1 MGGSLVTDARE
12 RILILEDEKLL
23 RMTLRKRLEDE
34 GYRVFEAESGQAA
47 LDLIA
52 EDEPDLLLLDY
63 RLPDMTGIDVLRQVR
78 EMHLDTSAIL
88 LTAFS
93 SITSAVEAMKLGAHD
108 YLNKPVE
115 FDELLATIAKALET
129 TRLRREVRRHRNELV
144 RQYGITN
151 IVGRS
156 KAIEQILIKI
166 RKIADSAAATILIQ
180 GESGTGKDVVAK
192 AIHYA
197 SSRADKPFMN
207 ITCTALT
214 ESLLESEMFGHERG
228 AFTDAKTLKKGLL
241 EVADGG
247 TVFLDEIG
255 DMGAQL
261 QSKVLRFLEEKTFK
275 RVGGS
280 VDIRVDVRV
289 IAATNRDLEKLAR
302 SGAFREDL
310 YYRLNVVPIDLP
322 ALRERKED
330 IPDLVEHFL
339 DAFNREFKK
348 NTRRVTDEAMACL
361 MRHDWPG
368 NVRELRN
375 VIERVMILEDHS
387 EVDVTDLPEEI
398 VQHSSPAEDEIDE
411 ASSSA
416 RPINAAALIQLPEE
430 GVSLREVQYEL
441 VRQSLER
448 THGNQTKAAQLL
460 RISRDTLRYKMKSFG
475 LS

>member
-1 MGGSLVTDARE
+1 VTDIRE

-23 RMTLRKRLEDE
+23 RMTMRKRLEDA
-34 GYRVFEAESGQAA
+34 GYRVHEAETGKAA
-47 LDLIA
+47 LELIR

-63 RLPDMTGIDVLRQVR
+63 KLPDMTGIEVLRQVR

-93 SITSAVEAMKLGAHD
+93 SIGSAVEAMKLGAHD
-108 YLNKPVE
+108 YLDKPVDY
-115 FDELLATIAKALET
+115 DELLATIGKALET

-144 RQYGITN
+144 RLYGIAN

-156 KAIEQILIKI
+156 KATEQILAKV
-166 RKIADSAAATILIQ
+166 RKVADSAASTILIQ

-197 SSRADKPFMN
+197 SQRADKPFMN

-214 ESLLESEMFGHERG
+214 ESLLDSELFGHERG

-241 EVADGG
+241 EVANGG

-261 QSKVLRFLEEKTFK
+261 QSKMLRFLEEKAFK

-280 VDIRVDVRV
+280 ADIRVDVRV
-289 IAATNRDLEKLAR
+289 IAATNRDLEKMAR

-310 YYRLNVVPIDLP
+310 FYRLNVVPIDLP
-322 ALRERKED
+322 PLRERKAD
-330 IPDLVEHFL
+330 IPDLVNHFL
-339 DAFNREFKK
+339 EQFNREFKK
-348 NTRRVTDEAMACL
+348 NTLRVTPEAMTCL
-361 MRHDWPG
+361 TRHDWPG

-375 VIERVMILEDHS
+375 VIERVMILEDRD
-387 EVDVTDLPEEI
+387 EVDVVDLPEDI
-398 VQHSSPAEDEIDE
+398 VHRSHDGDVITE
-411 ASSSA
+411 AA
-416 RPINAAALIQLPEE
+416 ATDAKDAAALIRLPEA
-430 GVSLREVQYEL
+430 GISLRDVQVEL
-441 VRQSLER
+441 LRQALER
-448 THGNQTKAAQLL
+448 TGGNQTKAALLL

-475 LS
+475 LG

>member
-1 MGGSLVTDARE
+1 VTDIRE
-12 RILILEDEKLL
+12 KILILEDEKLL
-23 RMTLRKRLEDE
+23 RMTMRKRLEDH
-34 GYRVFEAESGQAA
+34 GYRVVEAAAGQVA
-47 LDLIA
+47 LDLIR

-63 RLPDMTGIDVLRQVR
+63 KLPDMTGIDVLRQVR

-93 SITSAVEAMKLGAHD
+93 SIGTAVEAMKLGAHD
-108 YLNKPVE
+108 YLDKPVDY
-115 FDELLATIAKALET
+115 DELLATISKALET

-144 RQYGITN
+144 RLYGIAN

-156 KAIEQILIKI
+156 KATEQILIKI
-166 RKIADSAAATILIQ
+166 RKVADSAASTVLIQ

-197 SSRADKPFMN
+197 SHRADKPFMN

-214 ESLLESEMFGHERG
+214 ESLLESELFGHERG

-241 EVADGG
+241 EVANGG

-261 QSKVLRFLEEKTFK
+261 QSKMLRFLEEKSFK

-310 YYRLNVVPIDLP
+310 FYRLNVVPIDLP
-322 ALRERKED
+322 PLRDRKED
-330 IPDLVEHFL
+330 IPDLVDHFL
-339 DAFNREFKK
+339 EQFNREFKK
-348 NTRRVTDEAMACL
+348 KTKGVTEEAMACL
-361 MRHDWPG
+361 TRHDWPG

-375 VIERVMILEDHS
+375 VIERVMILEDRA
-387 EVDVTDLPEEI
+387 EVDLSDLPEDI
-398 VQHSSPAEDEIDE
+398 VHRADLAGDEE
-411 ASSSA
+411 VAAYPEGAKAGSA
-416 RPINAAALIQLPEE
+416 AGLIRLPEA
-430 GVSLREVQYEL
+430 GVSLRDVQFEL
-441 VRQSLER
+441 VRQALER
-448 THGNQTKAAQLL
+448 TGGNQTKAAQLL
-460 RISRDTLRYKMKSFG
+460 RISRDALRYKMKSFG

>member
-1 MGGSLVTDARE
+1 MTDIRE
-12 RILILEDEKLL
+12 KILILEDEKLL
-23 RMTLRKRLEDE
+23 RMTMRKRLEDD
-34 GYRVFEAESGQAA
+34 GYRVVEAESG
-47 LDLIA
+47 LIA
-52 EDEPDLLLLDY
+52 LELIREDEPDLLLLDY
-63 RLPDMTGIDVLRQVR
+63 KLPDMTGIDVLRQVR

-93 SITSAVEAMKLGAHD
+93 SIGTAVEAMKLGAHD
-108 YLNKPVE
+108 YLDKPVDY
-115 FDELLATIAKALET
+115 DELLATIAKALET

-144 RQYGITN
+144 RLYGIAN

-156 KAIEQILIKI
+156 KATEQILIKI
-166 RKIADSAAATILIQ
+166 RKVADSAASTVLIQ

-197 SSRADKPFMN
+197 SNRADKPFMN

-241 EVADGG
+241 EVANGG

-261 QSKVLRFLEEKTFK
+261 QSKMLRFLEEKSFK

-289 IAATNRDLEKLAR
+289 IAATNRDLEKLAH

-310 YYRLNVVPIDLP
+310 FYRLNVVPIDLP
-322 ALRERKED
+322 PLRERKED
-330 IPDLVEHFL
+330 IPDLVHHFL
-339 DAFNREFKK
+339 EQFNREFKK
-348 NTRRVTDEAMACL
+348 KTTGVTEEAMACL

-375 VIERVMILEDHS
+375 VIERVMILEDRA
-387 EVDVTDLPEEI
+387 EVDLPDLPEDI
-398 VQHSSPAEDEIDE
+398 VHRADLAGDEDGAAYPEAAET
-411 ASSSA
+411 AA
-416 RPINAAALIQLPEE
+416 AAALIRLPEA
-430 GVSLREVQYEL
+430 GVSLRDVQFEL
-441 VRQSLER
+441 VRQALER
-448 THGNQTKAAQLL
+448 TGGNQTKAAQLL
-460 RISRDTLRYKMKSFG
+460 RISRDALRYKMKSFG
-475 LS
+475 LA

>member
-1 MGGSLVTDARE
+1 VTDIRE
-12 RILILEDEKLL
+12 KILILEDEKLL
-23 RMTLRKRLEDE
+23 RMTMRKRLEDD
-34 GYRVFEAESGQAA
+34 GYRVLEAATGEVA
-47 LDLIA
+47 LDLIR

-63 RLPDMTGIDVLRQVR
+63 KLPDMTGVDVLRQVR

-93 SITSAVEAMKLGAHD
+93 SIGTAVEAMKLGAHD
-108 YLNKPVE
+108 YLDKPVDY
-115 FDELLATIAKALET
+115 DELLATIAKALET

-144 RQYGITN
+144 RLYGIAN

-156 KAIEQILIKI
+156 KATEQILLKI
-166 RKIADSAAATILIQ
+166 RKVADSAASTVLIQ

-241 EVADGG
+241 EVANGG

-280 VDIRVDVRV
+280 LDIRVDVRV
-289 IAATNRDLEKLAR
+289 IAATNRDLEKMAR
-302 SGAFREDL
+302 TGAFREDL
-310 YYRLNVVPIDLP
+310 FYRLNVVPIDLP
-322 ALRERKED
+322 PLRERKAD
-330 IPDLVEHFL
+330 IPDLVDHFL
-339 DAFNREFKK
+339 EQFNREFKK
-348 NTRRVTDEAMACL
+348 NTLRVTDEAMACL
-361 MRHDWPG
+361 TRHDWPG

-375 VIERVMILEDHS
+375 VIERVMILEDRD
-387 EVDVTDLPEEI
+387 EVDVTDLPEDI
-398 VQHSSPAEDEIDE
+398 VHHAGLEDGEDAAPDPAGGE
-411 ASSSA
+411 AGS
-416 RPINAAALIQLPEE
+416 AAALIRLPE
-430 GVSLREVQYEL
+430 GGISLRDVQCEL
-441 VRQSLER
+441 IRQALER
-448 THGNQTKAAQLL
+448 TGGNQTKAARLL
-460 RISRDTLRYKMKSFG
+460 RISRDALRYKMKSFG
-475 LS
+475 LG

>member
-1 MGGSLVTDARE
+1 
-12 RILILEDEKLL
+12 
-23 RMTLRKRLEDE
+23 MTMRKRLEDE
-34 GYRVFEAESGQAA
+34 GYRVFEAATGQAA
-47 LDLIA
+47 IDLIL

-63 RLPDMTGIDVLRQVR
+63 KLPDMTGIDVLRQVR

-93 SITSAVEAMKLGAHD
+93 SIGTAVEAMKLGAHD
-108 YLNKPVE
+108 YLDKPVDY
-115 FDELLATIAKALET
+115 DELLATIAKALET

-144 RQYGITN
+144 RLYGIAN

-156 KAIEQILIKI
+156 KATEQILVKI
-166 RKIADSAAATILIQ
+166 RKIADSAASTVLIQ

-197 SSRADKPFMN
+197 SRRADKPFMN

-228 AFTDAKTLKKGLL
+228 AFTDAKSLKKGLL
-241 EVADGG
+241 EVANGG

-261 QSKVLRFLEEKTFK
+261 QSKVLRFLEEKAFK

-310 YYRLNVVPIDLP
+310 FYRLNVVPIDLP
-322 ALRERKED
+322 PLRERKED

-339 DAFNREFKK
+339 ETFNREFKK
-348 NTRRVTDEAMACL
+348 NTLRVTDEAMACL
-361 MRHDWPG
+361 TRHDWPG
-368 NVRELRN
+368 NIRELRN
-375 VIERVMILEDHS
+375 VIERVMILEDR
-387 EVDVTDLPEEI
+387 EELDVTDLPEEL
-398 VQHSSPAEDEIDE
+398 VQRAGFGEDDVAQDPAGADT
-411 ASSSA
+411 AS
-416 RPINAAALIQLPEE
+416 AAALFRLPEA
-430 GVSLREVQYEL
+430 GVSLRDVQFEL
-441 VRQSLER
+441 VKQALER
-448 THGNQTKAAQLL
+448 TGGNQTKAAQLL
-460 RISRDTLRYKMKSFG
+460 RITRDTLRYKMKSFG
-475 LS
+475 LG